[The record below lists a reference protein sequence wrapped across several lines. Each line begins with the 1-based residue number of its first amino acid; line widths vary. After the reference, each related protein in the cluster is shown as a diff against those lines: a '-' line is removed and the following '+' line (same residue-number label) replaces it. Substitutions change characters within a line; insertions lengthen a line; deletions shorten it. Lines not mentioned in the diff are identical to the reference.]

1 MSVETEIR
9 FMLNGR
15 EVALTVPV
23 TMKTLAMLRERLD
36 LTGTKYACGE
46 GECGA
51 CTIEVDGRTVNSCL
65 MYAVDCDG
73 RQVTTIEGLRTP
85 QALHPLQQAFVDH
98 GAVQCGY
105 CTPGMI
111 MQARHLIENRPGL
124 TREDV
129 QRGLEGNLCRCTGY
143 TKVLDAVQ
151 DVAAQRAAGC
161 AGAGAD

>member
-1 MSVETEIR
+1 MMSLETEIR
-9 FMLNGR
+9 FKLNGR
-15 EVALTVPV
+15 EVRLQVPA

-51 CTIEVDGRTVNSCL
+51 CTIQVDGQTVNSCL

-73 RQVTTIEGLRTP
+73 RELLTIEGLRTP
-85 QALHPLQQAFVDH
+85 AGLHPLQQAFVDH

-111 MQARHLIENRPGL
+111 MQAKCLLEQNGSP
-124 TREDV
+124 TREEL

-143 TKVLDAVQ
+143 TKILDAVQ
-151 DVAAQRAAGC
+151 SVAGKA
-161 AGAGAD
+161 